1 MNAFAIVERRA
12 RDRLGE
18 GPLWSPRDDAL
29 YWVDILGCRLNRLSL
44 GDGAIAQ
51 WTLKEPIGWII
62 ERASAGG
69 FIAGLQS
76 GFAELRLDP
85 FVVTPFHDPEP
96 DRPDNRMNDA
106 KADMAGRIWAGTM
119 PFDCGGAT
127 GSLYRLDPDR
137 RVTRVDSGYTIANG
151 PALMPGSDF
160 LFHTD
165 SKLGHVY
172 RYRIADDGSLVD
184 RAVFLD
190 FSDSDGTPD
199 GMTFDAEGGL
209 WIALWGAG
217 RVERYTP
224 DASLDRSIALPAAQ
238 LTSCAFAGANLDR
251 LFVTSAAD
259 GNAASPYAGALFEV
273 DAGVRGLAP
282 CQFAG

>member
-1 MNAFAIVERRA
+1 MSAFEIVKRGT

-18 GPLWSPRDDAL
+18 GPLWSPRDNAL
-29 YWVDILGCRLNRLSL
+29 YWVDILGCGLNRLDL
-44 GDGAIAQ
+44 AGGDVTR
-51 WTLKEPIGWII
+51 WTLAEPIGWVI
-62 ERASAGG
+62 ERAPGEG

-85 FVVTPFHDPEP
+85 FTVTPFHDPEP
-96 DRPDNRMNDA
+96 DRPANRMNDA
-106 KADMAGRIWAGTM
+106 KADDAGRIWAGTM
-119 PFDCGGAT
+119 PFDCEGAS

-137 RVTRVDSGYTIANG
+137 RVTRVDTGYTIANG
-151 PALMPGSDF
+151 PALMPGSEH

-172 RYRIADDGSLVD
+172 RYRIADDGSLHD
-184 RAVFLD
+184 RSIFLD
-190 FSDSDGTPD
+190 FAESDGTPD

-217 RVERYTP
+217 RIERYAP

-238 LTSCAFAGANLDR
+238 LTSCAFAGADLDR
-251 LFVTSAAD
+251 LFVTSAAED
-259 GNAASPYAGALFEV
+259 DTASPHAGALFEV
-273 DAGVRGLAP
+273 DAGVRGFAP
-282 CQFAG
+282 RQFAS

>member
-1 MNAFAIVERRA
+1 MSAFAIVERPT

-29 YWVDILGCRLNRLSL
+29 YWVDILGCRLNRLSFV
-44 GDGAIAQ
+44 DGAVAE
-51 WTLKEPIGWII
+51 WTLKEPIGWVV
-62 ERASAGG
+62 ERASGDG
-69 FIAGLQS
+69 FVAGLQS

-85 FVVTPFHDPEP
+85 FAVTPFHDPEP
-96 DRPDNRMNDA
+96 DLPGNRMNDA
-106 KADMAGRIWAGTM
+106 KADTAGRIWAGTM
-119 PFDCGGAT
+119 PFDGKGAS

-137 RVTRVDSGYTIANG
+137 RVTRIDGGYTIANG
-151 PALMPGSDF
+151 PALMPGSDH

-172 RYRIADDGSLVD
+172 RYRIADDGALVD
-184 RAVFLD
+184 RTIFLD
-190 FSDSDGTPD
+190 FSGRDGTPD

-217 RVERYTP
+217 RVERYAP
-224 DASLDRSIALPAAQ
+224 DASLDRSIALPAVQ
-238 LTSCAFAGANLDR
+238 LTSCTFAGADLDR

-259 GNAASPYAGALFEV
+259 GDTASPHAGALFEIDV
-273 DAGVRGLAP
+273 GVKGLAS